1 MWSIVADHR
10 LPQWHRAGTTV
21 AVTNQPLRVGIAG
34 ARGLS
39 TINGLRSVEGVE
51 VTALC
56 DLHAGVLAERS
67 AALGIEQTFR
77 VYEDLLDSDIDA
89 VVIATPMQ
97 FHVQQTIQAL
107 EAGKHV
113 LCEVTAGV
121 TMDELWWLTEAVAK
135 SDRTYMMAENYCYIP
150 EVQLVTELAAQG
162 RFGEL
167 YLGEGEYLHSIRH
180 LAHGYNRRATD
191 ETAIDEQAMA
201 TTSWRAYWQLGKRGN
216 FYPTHSLGPVMQWL
230 RAGRMA
236 QYGADAPPDPIVSVS
251 SFGTGWHTAPEL
263 RQEDSSE
270 TIVKLASGAMIR
282 LRTDCL
288 SHRPHTVYYALQ
300 GTGGAF
306 EAPRGLGDTHKVYF
320 HSPGDDVE
328 QAEWRPLLDFADQA
342 SPELREILAGGAA
355 DEHWGSDTLIAQD
368 FVRAIRTGQSPAIDV
383 HDACEW
389 TAVGL
394 LSELSIMNDGRPITM
409 PDFRSAGLQTPESRR
424 AQELRLL

>member
-1 MWSIVADHR
+1 M
-10 LPQWHRAGTTV
+10 TV
-21 AVTNQPLRVGIAG
+21 QPLRVGIAG

-39 TINGLRSVEGVE
+39 TIAGLRSVEGVE

-56 DLHAGVLAERS
+56 DLHPGVLAEQ
-67 AALGIEQTFR
+67 AAKVGIDQTFR
-77 VYEDLLDSDIDA
+77 VFDDLLNSDIDA

-97 FHVQQTIQAL
+97 FHVQQAIQAL

-121 TMDELWWLTEAVAK
+121 TLDELWWLTEAVAK

-150 EVQLVTELAAQG
+150 QVQLVTELAAQG

-180 LAHGYNRRATD
+180 LAQGHNRRATTED
-191 ETAIDEQAMA
+191 AETA
-201 TTSWRAYWQLGKRGN
+201 TNWRAYWQLGKRGN

-230 RAGRMA
+230 RAGRLA
-236 QYGADAPPDPIVSVS
+236 QYGPDAPADPIVSVS
-251 SFGTGWHTAPEL
+251 SFGTGWHTSPEL

-270 TIVKLASGAMIR
+270 TVVKLASGALIR

-288 SHRPHTVYYALQ
+288 SYRPHTVYYSLQ

-306 EAPRGLGDTHKVYF
+306 EAPRGLGDVHKVYF

-328 QAEWRPLLDFADQA
+328 KAEWRPLLDFVDQA
-342 SPELREILAGGAA
+342 SPELQAILTGSATDG
-355 DEHWGSDTLIAQD
+355 HWGSDKLIAQD
-368 FVRAIRTGQSPAIDV
+368 FVRAIRTGQPPAIDV

-394 LSELSIMNDGRPITM
+394 LSELSITNDGRPIPM
-409 PDFRSAGLQTPESRR
+409 PDFRSAQNARQDPTARR
-424 AQELRLL
+424 AQELRLW

>member
-1 MWSIVADHR
+1 MSV
-10 LPQWHRAGTTV
+10 
-21 AVTNQPLRVGIAG
+21 QPLRVGIAG
-34 ARGLS
+34 ARGAS
-39 TINGLRSVEGVE
+39 VINGLRSVPGVE

-56 DLHAGVLAERS
+56 DLHPGVLAQQ
-67 AALGIEQTFR
+67 AATLGIEHTYR
-77 VYEDLLDSDIDA
+77 VYDDLLATDIDA

-121 TMDELWWLTEAVAK
+121 TLDELWWLTEAVTK

-150 EVQLVTELAAQG
+150 QIQLVTQLAAQG

-191 ETAIDEQAMA
+191 ESATDDHATA

-216 FYPTHSLGPVMQWL
+216 FYPTHSLGPIMQWL
-230 RAGRMA
+230 RAGRHA
-236 QYGADAPPDPIVSVS
+236 QHGPDAPDDPIVSVS
-251 SFGTGWHTAPEL
+251 SFGTGWHTAPDM

-306 EAPRGLGDTHKVYF
+306 EAPRGLGDDHKIYF

-328 QAEWRPLLDFADQA
+328 KAAWQPLSDYTDQA
-342 SPELREILAGGAA
+342 SPELQAILRRTTGGSGDDAGG
-355 DEHWGSDTLIAQD
+355 HWGSDTLIAQD
-368 FVRAIRTGQSPAIDV
+368 FVRAIRTGQRPGIDV

-394 LSELSIMNDGRPITM
+394 LSELSIMNDGRAIAM
-409 PDFRSAGLQTPESRR
+409 PDFRSPANSRQTPTARR
-424 AQELRLL
+424 AQELRLW